1 MLDKMSGMVN
11 AALLGVVIALELT
24 IIFLGNGWKDGLE
37 ALDHVGSF
45 LGGAA
50 GLAAAGIALF
60 GFNVWKRQITH
71 GKYLTLIWEAM
82 VAFHR
87 LESHLSLSG
96 INLFY
101 RFQTNHNEHFTNAV
115 TDDRF
120 ITEQLFTH
128 LKESCVAVDVVA
140 ARNGVELSNIC
151 GFMRSR
157 VLSLYR
163 FTDEPGYVTSPEGV
177 IVWSSKVADLNVP
190 VAAEA
195 NLLQRKLEELEQ
207 KFG

>member
-1 MLDKMSGMVN
+1 MLDKISGMVN

-37 ALDHVGSF
+37 ALDHMGSF

-50 GLAAAGIALF
+50 GLAAAGIALL

-101 RFQTNHNEHFTNAV
+101 RFQTNHNEHFTSAV

-120 ITEQLFTH
+120 VTEQLFTH

-151 GFMRSR
+151 GFMQSR

-163 FTDEPGYVTSPEGV
+163 FTDEPGCVTSPEGI
-177 IVWSSKVADLNVP
+177 IVWSGKVADLNVP
-190 VAAEA
+190 IAAEA
-195 NLLQRKLEELEQ
+195 NLLRSKLEELEQ

>member
-1 MLDKMSGMVN
+1 MVN